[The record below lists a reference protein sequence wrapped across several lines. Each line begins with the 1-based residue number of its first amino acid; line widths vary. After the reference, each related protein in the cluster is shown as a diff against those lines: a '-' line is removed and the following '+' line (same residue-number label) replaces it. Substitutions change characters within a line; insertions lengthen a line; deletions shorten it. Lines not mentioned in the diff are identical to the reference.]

1 LRWRN
6 RRDRFIAFNGD
17 IARVDAPLSQ
27 RTAQV
32 VGRGDPNRLRTRR
45 HRWNVIMK
53 LSHCPVAATLAA
65 FAISFAFAIGP
76 AAAQDR
82 HDGRRPPPAPARPAP
97 HLWLDQ
103 RFQHDHYYPRH
114 GEVIPALP
122 GGSISIGFG
131 SGHFYFHGGVW
142 FRALGGRFVVIAPPI
157 GVIVPLLPP
166 AYATLWIG
174 GLPYYYANGVYYAPA
189 PGQGYA
195 VVTPPP
201 GIESAQPTPPPVV
214 AKPPPEPVIY
224 PRNGQSAQQTDADRQ
239 ECNRWAT
246 TQQNAMNDADIFNRA
261 VAACMDARG
270 YTLR

>member
-1 LRWRN
+1 MGL
-6 RRDRFIAFNGD
+6 IM
-17 IARVDAPLSQ
+17 
-27 RTAQV
+27 
-32 VGRGDPNRLRTRR
+32 
-45 HRWNVIMK
+45 MK
-53 LSHCPVAATLAA
+53 LLTCSIVAILAVSALAVGPTVAA
-65 FAISFAFAIGP
+65 
-76 AAAQDR
+76 DR
-82 HDGRRPPPAPARPAP
+82 HDGRKPPPSRNTRAP

-103 RFQHDHYYPRH
+103 RFRHDHYYPRH

-131 SGHFYFHGGVW
+131 GGHFYFHGGVW

-174 GLPYYYANGVYYAPA
+174 GAPYYYANGVYYALA

-195 VVTPPP
+195 VVDPPP
-201 GIESAQPTPPPVV
+201 GIENAQPAPLPAAA
-214 AKPPPEPVIY
+214 AKPAPDPVIY
-224 PRNGQSAQQTDADRQ
+224 PRNGQSTQQTDSDRQ
-239 ECNRWAT
+239 DCNRWAT
-246 TQQNAMNDADIFNRA
+246 TQQNAMNDADVFNRA